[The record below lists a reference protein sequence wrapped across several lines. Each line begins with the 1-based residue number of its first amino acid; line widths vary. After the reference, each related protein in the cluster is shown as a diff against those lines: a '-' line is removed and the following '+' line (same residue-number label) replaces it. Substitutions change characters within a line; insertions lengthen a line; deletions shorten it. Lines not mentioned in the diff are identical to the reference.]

1 MEESQWW
8 RLAVKEFIFDL
19 WDEHVLLRRN
29 ASIHNSQF
37 AYFIPL
43 VWRKRFDDLSIVN
56 LTEKQQYNLL
66 YLKQDHQTFIC

>member
-8 RLAVKEFIFDL
+8 RLAVKEFILDL

-56 LTEKQQYNLL
+56 LQQEQQYNLL
-66 YLKQDHQTFIC
+66 YV